1 LLSFL
6 IKDSYFISI
15 ALNHLAVDL
24 LNSQRSM
31 LLVYLAPSLGIQNA
45 GIGLIS
51 LIYAMVA
58 SLSQPIFGWIAD
70 RYNLPWLSGISLV
83 WMIVWLSF
91 SALGLGN
98 YVIVTL
104 IVAALGSAAFH
115 ASGTEKA
122 TSRSQMILLGKVAT
136 GASLFFLFGQAGL
149 AFGPALGGVLIE
161 RYGSE
166 GILFLTFC
174 SLPIA
179 VFCIYKLHINKV
191 AFIEVQQTSSIKN
204 ENMAIEYGNKVLF
217 IGIFALLVM
226 FRTAPQVASMT
237 FIPKLFFDRGYS
249 PGAYGVVTTV
259 FMGGTALGGLVG
271 GYFSDIMGRWKVI
284 WWSLLASVLP
294 MYYYPIMDGTMLYV
308 LVFLSGFF
316 NGGSHAV
323 IVVIAQ
329 SLLPGRRALA
339 SGLIMGFMF
348 ASGALGSYAIGI
360 AADYY
365 SLVSAMQVNGLLCL
379 LGSLIALNFW
389 IKSKNLAQRGLM

>member
-1 LLSFL
+1 MLSFL

-136 GASLFFLFGQAGL
+136 GASLFFLFGQVGL

-271 GYFSDIMGRWKVI
+271 GYLSDIMGRWKVI
-284 WWSLLASVLP
+284 LWSLLASVLP

-308 LVFLSGFF
+308 LVFLSGLF

-329 SLLPGRRALA
+329 SLLPSRRALA

>member
-1 LLSFL
+1 MLSFL
-6 IKDSYFISI
+6 IKDSYFVSI

-24 LNSQRSM
+24 LNSQRSI

-136 GASLFFLFGQAGL
+136 GASLFFLFGQVGL

-217 IGIFALLVM
+217 IGFFALLVM

-249 PGAYGVVTTV
+249 PGAYGIVTTV

-271 GYFSDIMGRWKVI
+271 GYLSDIMGRWKVI
-284 WWSLLASVLP
+284 LWSLLASVLP

-379 LGSLIALNFW
+379 LGALIALTFW
-389 IKSKNLAQRGLM
+389 INSKKLAQHGLM